1 MIDFF
6 SSSRYKFNKKYI
18 KDQINQ
24 YLIDKN
30 LVGNFKINVVFVGK
44 IKMKKIALTYKN
56 EDIALPV
63 LSFLYNEKIN
73 ENEILLGEI
82 FICYPQA
89 ILLAAERNKK
99 VDDTLVN
106 LIKHG
111 IDNLLK
117 N

>member
-1 MIDFF
+1 MINFF

-18 KDQINQ
+18 KNQINQ
-24 YLIDKN
+24 YLTDKN
-30 LVGNFKINVVFVGK
+30 IIDNFKINIIFVGK
-44 IKMKKIALTYKN
+44 IKMKKLASTYKN

-63 LSFLYNEKIN
+63 LSFFYNEKISD
-73 ENEILLGEI
+73 NEILLGEI
-82 FICYPQA
+82 FICYPQV
-89 ILLAAERNKK
+89 ILLAAERNRR
-99 VDDTLVN
+99 VDDTLIN